1 MEQKTGLDKAAYV
14 MLTISMIV
22 TVLCIVAL
30 LGISI
35 YGIGVGLGDSNGGG
49 WLIFIVMAM
58 GVVLVPT
65 IISWIAQLI
74 LYFQGRSQYKKGNL
88 RSARVLGII
97 NSAVAIFGS
106 LYLCGFMLSGDDW
119 SLGWILLSLIPG
131 GAVVYMSVVLILL
144 IISRNKSKIAQ
155 N

>member
-1 MEQKTGLDKAAYV
+1 MEQKTGLDKAAYI

-30 LGISI
+30 IGISI

-74 LYFQGRSQYKKGNL
+74 LYFHGMRQYKKGNL
-88 RSARVLGII
+88 KTARVLGII

-106 LYLCGFMLSGDDW
+106 LYLCGFMLSGDNW
-119 SLGWILLSLIPG
+119 SIGWILLCLIPAA
-131 GAVVYMSVVLILL
+131 GALYMLIVLILL
-144 IISRNKSKIAQ
+144 IISRNKSKLAQ
-155 N
+155 I